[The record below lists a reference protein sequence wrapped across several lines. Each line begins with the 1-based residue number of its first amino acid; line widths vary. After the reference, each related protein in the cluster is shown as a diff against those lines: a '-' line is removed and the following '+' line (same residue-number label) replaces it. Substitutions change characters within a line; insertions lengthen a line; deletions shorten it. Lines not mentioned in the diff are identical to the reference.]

1 VRVVPLTLML
11 LLTSVAID
19 RPAHAQTQTSPSPP
33 IGASAA
39 TSSQRSSSASGS
51 LVSVST
57 EPLSPYLRG
66 IPTGTAT
73 AQPLSLTVLDAIE
86 RALKQNLG
94 TVLADQRVTEAGGT
108 VKRALSELLPNASGR
123 LTASRQKVNLE
134 AFGFPLPAGI
144 PPVVGPFNVYDARL
158 FASQS
163 IFDLYA
169 INSHRAETH
178 NLEAARLEYKSA
190 RDLVVRVAA
199 DTYALTLAASALVDA
214 ARAQLETAQ
223 ALHQQASDLK
233 QSGLVAGIDV
243 LRAEVQLDTTRQ
255 RLTAAQNEFD
265 KSKLQLARLIGL
277 PIGQPFTLADQMRS
291 VTYPDITLEAA
302 LDRAYQSR
310 ADYQAALARVAAAEA
325 NRKAIVGEA
334 LPSVHLTAD
343 VGEIGL
349 TPGGARG
356 TFNITG
362 EVNVPIFQG
371 GRTKGRLIEA
381 DAELQTRRTQLEDLK
396 AGIYYE
402 VRTAFLDLQAGQE
415 QLRVASRSRELAAA
429 QLQQS
434 RDRFAAGVAGN
445 LEVVQAQ
452 ETVALS
458 SDQYISAMF
467 ASNLAT
473 GNLVRALGIAEEAAR
488 QLLGGPR

>member
-1 VRVVPLTLML
+1 ML

-39 TSSQRSSSASGS
+39 TSSQGSSGASGS
-51 LVSVST
+51 SVSVST